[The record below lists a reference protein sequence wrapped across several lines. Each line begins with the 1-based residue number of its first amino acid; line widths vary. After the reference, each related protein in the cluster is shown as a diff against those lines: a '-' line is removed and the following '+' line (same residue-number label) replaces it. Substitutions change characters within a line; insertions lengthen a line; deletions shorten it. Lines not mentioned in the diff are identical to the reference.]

1 MAGASNRNRARG
13 APEVTALPAH
23 SRRLIEPRAESAACR
38 CLIPRSFF
46 CAEQSF
52 AILRGEAPAARPQV
66 IAGHVQSR
74 SRVVHPFSSPRRGV
88 NAQAVFERQAGV
100 DLSLALN
107 WRGLV
112 TSWPAS
118 KSLTAC
124 PSACVER
131 SRCWRSIASAW
142 TPARN
147 RFSHRRGVLEA
158 FPVLGGSPVKRWAS
172 LAPAVS
178 SFLVFEHSS
187 PGDHRCV
194 LDQLRSSRERLRG
207 LARPESTVALPPAIG
222 RLPQQR
228 TKSSEQGS
236 RLMTA
241 ARVAFVCKQRWW
253 TFEARSRQMTPARL
267 ALVWKEHRRAIS
279 IAPYRT
285 SMRFGASGG

>member
-1 MAGASNRNRARG
+1 M
-13 APEVTALPAH
+13 
-23 SRRLIEPRAESAACR
+23 
-38 CLIPRSFF
+38 
-46 CAEQSF
+46 
-52 AILRGEAPAARPQV
+52 
-66 IAGHVQSR
+66 
-74 SRVVHPFSSPRRGV
+74 VVHPFSPPRCGV
-88 NAQAVFERQAGV
+88 TAQAVFERQAGV

-124 PSACVER
+124 PCACVER
-131 SRCWRSIASAW
+131 SRCCRSIASAS
-142 TPARN
+142 TPMRN
-147 RFSHRRGVLEA
+147 RFAFDSHRRGVLET
-158 FPVLGGSPVKRWAS
+158 FPVRGGSPVKRWTS

-178 SFLVFEHSS
+178 SLLVFEHCS

-194 LDQLRSSRERLRG
+194 LDQLRSSRESLRG
-207 LARPESTVALPPAIG
+207 LARRESTVALPPAIG

-241 ARVAFVCKQRWW
+241 ARVVCKRRWW
-253 TFEARSRQMTPARL
+253 TFEAKSRQMTPARL
-267 ALVWKEHRRAIS
+267 ALVWKEHRRRIS